1 MTLSD
6 HGWLIAGGW
15 GLVAGAALVLG
26 ALLAMA
32 VELPHRVIAAVMGF
46 GSGVLVHV
54 LATQL
59 IRESVD
65 SGGLGV
71 TLGSFI
77 AGAAVFSGAN
87 WLLAKRGAKHRN
99 RCGGCV
105 QQPKEHEAPGSG
117 LAIAIGALLD
127 GIPESLIIGLS
138 VRDGDVALAVVAGF
152 FISNLPQGLS
162 SASGMKQAGR
172 STVYVLSVW
181 ITIAVASGAAAA
193 IGHAALGGASDA
205 LQASIK
211 AFAAGALLA
220 MLAEAMIPEA
230 FEKAQSFIGLITASG
245 FIAALV
251 LAHAAS

>member
-1 MTLSD
+1 MSA

-26 ALLAMA
+26 AMLAIT

-54 LATQL
+54 LASQL

-65 SGGLGV
+65 RGRLSV
-71 TLGSFI
+71 TLASFI

-87 WLLAKRGAKHRN
+87 WLLSKRGAKHRN

-105 QQPKEHEAPGSG
+105 QQPKEHETPGSG

-172 STVYVLSVW
+172 SVTYVLSVW
-181 ITIAVASGAAAA
+181 IGIALASGAAAA
-193 IGHAALGGASDA
+193 IGHAALGAASDA

-220 MLAEAMIPEA
+220 MLAETMIPEA
-230 FEKAQSFIGLITASG
+230 FDKAQSFIGLITASG
-245 FIAALV
+245 FLAALV
-251 LAHAAS
+251 LAFAAS

>member
-1 MTLSD
+1 MSS

-32 VELPHRVIAAVMGF
+32 VELPHRMIAAVMGF
-46 GSGVLVHV
+46 GSGVLVNV

-59 IRESVD
+59 IHESVET
-65 SGGLGV
+65 GKLGA
-71 TLGSFI
+71 TLGGFL

-87 WLLAKRGAKHRN
+87 WLLSKRGAKHRN

-105 QQPKEHEAPGSG
+105 QQPSEDETPGSG
-117 LAIAIGALLD
+117 MAIALGALLD

-138 VRDGDVALAVVAGF
+138 VRNGEVALAVVAGF

-172 STVYVLSVW
+172 STMYVLSIW
-181 ITIAVASGAAAA
+181 IAIALASGAAAA
-193 IGHAALGGASDA
+193 IGHASLGGASLG
-205 LQASIK
+205 LQTSIK

-220 MLAEAMIPEA
+220 MLAETMIPEA
-230 FEKAQSFIGLITASG
+230 FDKAQNFIGLITAAG
-245 FIAALV
+245 FFVALV
-251 LAHAAS
+251 LSQAAS

>member
-1 MTLSD
+1 MVRVAN
-6 HGWLIAGGW
+6 HGWLIAGVW
-15 GLVAGAALVLG
+15 GLVAGTALVLG

-32 VELPHRVIAAVMGF
+32 AELPHRVIAAVMGF
-46 GSGVLVHV
+46 GSGVLVNV
-54 LATQL
+54 LAFQL

-65 SGGLGV
+65 SGNV
-71 TLGSFI
+71 AVSFSSFMV
-77 AGAAVFSGAN
+77 GAAVFSGAN
-87 WLLAKRGAKHRN
+87 WLLSKYGAKHRN

-105 QQPKEHEAPGSG
+105 QQPTEADVPGSG

-138 VRDGDVALAVVAGF
+138 VRNGEVALAVVAGF

-162 SASGMKQAGR
+162 SAAGMKQAGR
-172 STVYVLSVW
+172 TTAHVLSVW
-181 ITIAVASGAAAA
+181 IAIALASGAAAA
-193 IGHAALGGASDA
+193 IGHAALGNATDG

-220 MLAEAMIPEA
+220 MLAETMIPEA

-245 FIAALV
+245 FLAALV
-251 LAHAAS
+251 LAQTM

>member
-1 MTLSD
+1 
-6 HGWLIAGGW
+6 
-15 GLVAGAALVLG
+15 
-26 ALLAMA
+26 
-32 VELPHRVIAAVMGF
+32 MGF

-54 LATQL
+54 LASQL

-65 SGGLGV
+65 SGRLAV

-87 WLLAKRGAKHRN
+87 WLLSKRGAKHRN
-99 RCGGCV
+99 RCGDCV
-105 QQPKEHEAPGSG
+105 QQPKEDEAPGSG

-138 VRDGDVALAVVAGF
+138 VRDGEVALTVVAVVAGF

-172 STVYVLSVW
+172 SKVYVLSVW
-181 ITIAVASGAAAA
+181 IAIALASGVAAA
-193 IGHAALGGASDA
+193 IGYAALGGAGDA

-220 MLAEAMIPEA
+220 MLAETMIPEA

-245 FIAALV
+245 FVVALV
-251 LAHAAS
+251 LALAVS

>member
-1 MTLSD
+1 MTVSD
-6 HGWLIAGGW
+6 DGWLIAGGW
-15 GLVAGAALVLG
+15 GLLAGAALVLG

-32 VELPHRVIAAVMGF
+32 VELPHRLIAAVMGF

-59 IRESVD
+59 IAESVD
-65 SGGLGV
+65 SGQLSV
-71 TLGSFI
+71 TLTSFMV
-77 AGAAVFSGAN
+77 GAAVFSGAN
-87 WLLAKRGAKHRN
+87 WLLSKRGAKHRN

-117 LAIAIGALLD
+117 FAIVIGALLD

-138 VRDGDVALAVVAGF
+138 VRDGEVALAVVAGF
-152 FISNLPQGLS
+152 FVSNLPQGLS

-172 STVYVLSVW
+172 STMYVLSVW
-181 ITIAVASGAAAA
+181 IAIALASGAAAA
-193 IGHAALGGASDA
+193 IGHAALGGATAA

-220 MLAEAMIPEA
+220 MLAETMIPEA

-245 FIAALV
+245 FVVALV
-251 LAHAAS
+251 LALAVA

>member
-1 MTLSD
+1 MLNQ
-6 HGWLIAGGW
+6 GWLIAGWW

-46 GSGVLVHV
+46 GSGVLVNV

-65 SGGLGV
+65 GGKLAAS
-71 TLGSFI
+71 LGSFMI
-77 AGAAVFSGAN
+77 GAAVFSGAN
-87 WLLAKRGAKHRN
+87 WLLSKRGAKHRN

-105 QQPKEHEAPGSG
+105 QQPKEAEAPGSG
-117 LAIAIGALLD
+117 LAIAVGALLD

-138 VRDGDVALAVVAGF
+138 VRNGEVALAVVAGF

-172 STVYVLSVW
+172 STAYVLSVW
-181 ITIAVASGAAAA
+181 IAIALASGAAAA
-193 IGHAALGGASDA
+193 IGHAALGGATGG

-220 MLAEAMIPEA
+220 MLAETMIPEA
-230 FEKAQSFIGLITASG
+230 FDKAQSFIGLITASG
-245 FIAALV
+245 FLAALV
-251 LAHAAS
+251 LAQAAS

>member
-1 MTLSD
+1 MSN

-46 GSGVLVHV
+46 GSGVLVNV

-65 SGGLGV
+65 SGRLSV
-71 TLGSFI
+71 TLGS
-77 AGAAVFSGAN
+77 FSGAN
-87 WLLAKRGAKHRN
+87 WLLSKRGAKHRN

-138 VRDGDVALAVVAGF
+138 VRNGEVALAVVAGF

-172 STVYVLSVW
+172 SRAYVLSVW

-193 IGHAALGGASDA
+193 IGHAAFDGATA
-205 LQASIK
+205 GPQASIK

-220 MLAEAMIPEA
+220 MLAETMIPEA
-230 FEKAQSFIGLITASG
+230 FDKAQSFIGLITASG
-245 FIAALV
+245 FFAALV

>member
-1 MTLSD
+1 MAN

-46 GSGVLVHV
+46 GSGVLVNV
-54 LATQL
+54 LASQL

-65 SGGLGV
+65 SGGLSV

-87 WLLAKRGAKHRN
+87 WLLSKRGAKHRN

-105 QQPKEHEAPGSG
+105 QQAREHEAPGSG

-138 VRDGDVALAVVAGF
+138 VRDGEVALAVVAGF

-162 SASGMKQAGR
+162 SASGMKEAGR
-172 STVYVLSVW
+172 STVYVLSLW
-181 ITIAVASGAAAA
+181 IMIALASGAAAA
-193 IGHAALGGASDA
+193 IGHAALGGATA
-205 LQASIK
+205 GLQASIK

-245 FIAALV
+245 FLVALI
-251 LAHAAS
+251 LTQAAS

>member
-1 MTLSD
+1 MAS

-59 IRESVD
+59 IRESVE
-65 SGGLGV
+65 SGSLSV

-77 AGAAVFSGAN
+77 VGAAVFSGAN
-87 WLLAKRGAKHRN
+87 WLLSKYGAEHRN
-99 RCGGCV
+99 RCGDCV

-138 VRDGDVALAVVAGF
+138 VRDGEVALAVVAGF

-162 SASGMKQAGR
+162 SASGMKEAGR
-172 STVYVLSVW
+172 STMYVLSVW
-181 ITIAVASGAAAA
+181 IGIALASGAAAA
-193 IGHAALGGASDA
+193 IGYAALGGASDA

-220 MLAEAMIPEA
+220 MLAETMIPEA
-230 FEKAQSFIGLITASG
+230 FDKAQSFIGLITASG
-245 FIAALV
+245 FFAGLL

>member
-1 MTLSD
+1 MSN

-15 GLVAGAALVLG
+15 GLVAGAALVFG

-32 VELPHRVIAAVMGF
+32 IELPHRVIAAVMGF

-65 SGGLGV
+65 SGRLTV
-71 TLGSFI
+71 TLGSFL
-77 AGAAVFSGAN
+77 AGAAVFSGAT
-87 WLLAKRGAKHRN
+87 WLLSKHGAMDRN

-105 QQPKEHEAPGSG
+105 QQPKEAEAPGSG
-117 LAIAIGALLD
+117 MAIAIGALLD

-138 VRDGDVALAVVAGF
+138 VRNGEVALAVVAGF

-172 STVYVLSVW
+172 STAYVLSVW
-181 ITIAVASGAAAA
+181 IAIALASGAAAA
-193 IGHAALGGASDA
+193 IGHAALGDA
-205 LQASIK
+205 RVGLQTAIK

-220 MLAEAMIPEA
+220 MLAETMIPEA
-230 FEKAQSFIGLITASG
+230 FDEAQSFIGLITAAG
-245 FIAALV
+245 FLAALA
-251 LAHAAS
+251 LAQAAS